1 MSRCVASTPTR
12 VQRLLAVP
20 REDQKMSD
28 ASQKGPSDALPH
40 QLSRGLRGRVLKNAA
55 RSAARPSTPLG
66 VVLRR
71 RRRADATDHRT
82 LPEARCTIVPLI
94 VRSSGHSRPSRRTRS
109 AATSVSARSSLQ
121 RGLAALEKDRPAA
134 RVELAAVDERD
145 EITALPL
152 RLPTAE
158 ELAADQGGGGAHA
171 IVVIGASGVVIS
183 SRLRRFG
190 EVSVHGPTQR
200 AERAVT
206 S

>member
-28 ASQKGPSDALPH
+28 ASQKGPSDALAH

-121 RGLAALEKDRPAA
+121 RGLAALEEDRPAA
-134 RVELAAVDERD
+134 SGRTAAEATIARRS
-145 EITALPL
+145 ALTGL
-152 RLPTAE
+152 CIARRATCRSAC
-158 ELAADQGGGGAHA
+158 ASSSS
-171 IVVIGASGVVIS
+171 VIAG
-183 SRLRRFG
+183 L
-190 EVSVHGPTQR
+190 HGHQFQR
-200 AERAVT
+200 NHREPVPREQKRSPAP
-206 S
+206 